1 MADKET
7 QFVQIVEDVDQ
18 VIVYERLDTYT
29 TTNTLFNRLI
39 RQARQSPDG
48 SAQAVDNEGCLVTAT
63 IFPVNPNSGHSD
75 LRKLLVLAFF
85 CYVALM

>member
-7 QFVQIVEDVDQ
+7 QFIQIVEDVDQ

-48 SAQAVDNEGCLVTAT
+48 SAQAVDSEGCLVTAT
-63 IFPVNPNSGHSD
+63 IFCRKSD
-75 LRKLLVLAFF
+75 
-85 CYVALM
+85 

>member
-7 QFVQIVEDVDQ
+7 QFIQIVEDVDQ

-48 SAQAVDNEGCLVTAT
+48 SAQMTDGEGCLVTAT
-63 IFPVNPNSGHSD
+63 IFPRKSD
-75 LRKLLVLAFF
+75 
-85 CYVALM
+85 

>member
-7 QFVQIVEDVDQ
+7 QFLQIVEDVDQ

-48 SAQAVDNEGCLVTAT
+48 SAQMTDAEGCVVTAT
-63 IFPVNPNSGHSD
+63 IFSRKSD
-75 LRKLLVLAFF
+75 
-85 CYVALM
+85 

>member
-1 MADKET
+1 MVNKET
-7 QFVQIVEDVDQ
+7 RFIQIVEDVDQ

-48 SAQAVDNEGCLVTAT
+48 SAQTVDTEGCVVTAT
-63 IFPVNPNSGHSD
+63 IFPRKSD
-75 LRKLLVLAFF
+75 
-85 CYVALM
+85 